1 MTEIKKRKS
10 RAIPKENHKKP
21 GPAPV
26 VFSDDQIAELQT
38 LAAVL
43 NKEQLA
49 DYFGVSHVTLKAIE
63 DRQPDVSFAY
73 KKGKAKAIANIA
85 GNLISKASSGNIPAQ
100 IFYLKTQAGW
110 KETVRTENETLEVKT
125 FGDMYNDNKT

>member
-10 RAIPKENHKKP
+10 RAIPKEDHKKP

-26 VFSDDQIAELQT
+26 VFSDEQIAELQT

-63 DRQPDVSFAY
+63 DRQPAVSFAY
-73 KKGKAKAIANIA
+73 KKGKAKAIASIA

-110 KETVRTENETLEVKT
+110 KETVRTENETVEVKT
-125 FGDMYNDNKT
+125 FSDFYDQD

>member
-10 RAIPKENHKKP
+10 RAIPKEDHKKP

-26 VFSDDQIAELQT
+26 VFSDEQIAELQT

-73 KKGKAKAIANIA
+73 KKGKAKAIASIA

-110 KETVRTENETLEVKT
+110 KETVRTENETVETKT
-125 FGDMYNDNKT
+125 FSDFYE

>member
-10 RAIPKENHKKP
+10 RAIPKEDHKKP

-26 VFSDDQIAELQT
+26 VFSEEQIAELQT

-73 KKGKAKAIANIA
+73 KKGKAKAIASIG
-85 GNLISKASSGNIPAQ
+85 GNLISKAREGNIPAQ

-110 KETVRTENETLEVKT
+110 KETVRTENETVETKT
-125 FGDMYNDNKT
+125 FSDFYDQD

>member
-10 RAIPKENHKKP
+10 RAIPKEDHKKP

-26 VFSDDQIAELQT
+26 VFSKEQIAELQT

-85 GNLISKASSGNIPAQ
+85 GNLISKASSGNTSAQ

-110 KETVRTENETLEVKT
+110 KETVRTETIESDKASNRHFVDE
-125 FGDMYNDNKT
+125 